1 MADMC
6 YCACGVEPG
15 NTGPVPVGSPYAP
28 GRTLLWPG
36 TRAVDGRA
44 CAGSHVPR
52 PTQGPRIGVPKEASV
67 SFSWRSVSVPA
78 RIELVAQG
86 IGVSLTSS
94 TCLKR
99 NSTSIPSSNQG
110 QLSQDGL
117 DRYDIHQRNLRSA
130 CQD

>member
-1 MADMC
+1 MPWMA
-6 YCACGVEPG
+6 
-15 NTGPVPVGSPYAP
+15 GPIV
-28 GRTLLWPG
+28 
-36 TRAVDGRA
+36 
-44 CAGSHVPR
+44 GSHVPR

-78 RIELVAQG
+78 RIELVG
-86 IGVSLTSS
+86 EGFDFSLTSS

-117 DRYDIHQRNLRSA
+117 DRYDINQRNLRSQTA
-130 CQD
+130 SGIQ